1 MLRAQAGNWRALCKN
16 QNIIENMCQIRNK
29 KLVDKTNFPLNLSAF
44 DFTFSSLSQ
53 PCIFAYCQAHHK
65 LFSALEV
72 YNNHSVQPAW
82 GRGEQGKRGEE
93 IPFLLRFCILSWLN
107 IRQYTLQVIGENSTA
122 YNIRVPLTPQKT
134 SW

>member
-65 LFSALEV
+65 LFSPLEV

-82 GRGEQGKRGEE
+82 GEGRAREKGKKSHFYLG
-93 IPFLLRFCILSWLN
+93 FAF
-107 IRQYTLQVIGENSTA
+107 
-122 YNIRVPLTPQKT
+122 
-134 SW
+134 